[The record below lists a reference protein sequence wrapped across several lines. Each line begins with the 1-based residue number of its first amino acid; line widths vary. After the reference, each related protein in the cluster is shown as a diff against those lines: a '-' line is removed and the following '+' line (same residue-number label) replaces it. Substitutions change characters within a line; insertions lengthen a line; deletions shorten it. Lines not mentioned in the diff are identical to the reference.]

1 MLYQHTKNHERR
13 NARESERPSYA
24 QPKAEDCWRAVR
36 MAQLT
41 PGAGENDR
49 CEGVKLD
56 AGNSLR
62 NAVSV
67 ENYQLSTENAWDS

>member
-1 MLYQHTKNHERR
+1 MLYQHTKNQERR

-41 PGAGENDR
+41 PGAGEKRHR

-56 AGNSLR
+56 DAGNPLR
-62 NAVSV
+62 
-67 ENYQLSTENAWDS
+67 